1 MGNAVEMDQAPVP
14 APVLAYDVFNGD
26 ADGLCALHQL
36 RLAQPREALCITG
49 VKRDIALLRHVPCE
63 SAIDVTVL
71 DVSLDAN
78 LDALQRLLEAGACV
92 AYYDHHSARCAFDH
106 PRLQFAWDESPQVCT
121 SVIVDRM
128 LGGRYRPWAIAA
140 AFGDNLDTTG
150 RRLALAHG
158 MAQHEIAVLAT
169 LGRLLNYNA
178 YGESLDDLHMR
189 PDALYRELHLF
200 DDPLEFVAA
209 SGCFAQLEHG
219 YWQDL
224 AQVDAIAPYRTSD
237 DGAVYV
243 LPDAPWA
250 RRICGTFANLLA
262 AQSRDKSFAVLNERR
277 DGSFCISVRSAQ
289 PGARP
294 AHALCERFD
303 GGGGRR
309 AAAGV
314 NALPGAAI
322 DTFIEA
328 FFSYFTTMGV
338 ADAMSAVACK

>member
-1 MGNAVEMDQAPVP
+1 MGSASDMNKAAVPP
-14 APVLAYDVFNGD
+14 LAYDVFNGD

-36 RLAQPREALCITG
+36 RLAEPRDALCITG

-63 SAIDVTVL
+63 PGIDVTVL

-78 LDALQRLLEAGACV
+78 IDALRRLLDGGARV
-92 AYYDHHSARCAFDH
+92 MYFDHHSARQAFEH
-106 PRLQFAWDESPQVCT
+106 PQLQLVWDESPQVCT

-140 AFGDNLDTTG
+140 AFGDNLDTTA
-150 RRLALAHG
+150 RRLAVAHG
-158 MAQHEIAVLAT
+158 LAEHEIAVLAT

-200 DDPLEFVAA
+200 ADPLEFVAA

-224 AQVDAIAPYRTSD
+224 SHADAIEPYRSSPEC
-237 DGAVYV
+237 AVYL

-250 RRICGTFANLLA
+250 RRISGTFANLLA

-277 DGSFCISVRSAQ
+277 DGACCVSVRSAQ
-289 PGARP
+289 PDALA
-294 AHALCERFD
+294 AHVLCDRYD

-309 AAAGV
+309 AAAGI
-314 NALPGAAI
+314 NALPDASI
-322 DTFIEA
+322 DAFVDA
-328 FFSYFTTMGV
+328 FFSYFTAMGDI
-338 ADAMSAVACK
+338 DATPISAFK